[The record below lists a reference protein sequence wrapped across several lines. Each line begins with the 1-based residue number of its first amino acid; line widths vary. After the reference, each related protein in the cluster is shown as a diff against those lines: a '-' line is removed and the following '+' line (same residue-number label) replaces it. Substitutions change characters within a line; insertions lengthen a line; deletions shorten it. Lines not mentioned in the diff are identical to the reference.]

1 MKMENRSTVFNVFA
15 VAMSAA
21 NDAFC
26 KNAYNFRWREPIAM
40 ASHLS
45 AFLRC
50 RQLQRRRRRR
60 RRRKLFMKKKIMTM
74 KNGLIG

>member
-50 RQLQRRRRRR
+50 RQLQRRRR
-60 RRRKLFMKKKIMTM
+60 KLFMKKKIMM

>member
-15 VAMSAA
+15 VAMSTA
-21 NDAFC
+21 NDSFC

-40 ASHLS
+40 VSHLS

-50 RQLQRRRRRR
+50 RQ
-60 RRRKLFMKKKIMTM
+60 TDTE
-74 KNGLIG
+74 NYENDEE